1 MAEKT
6 AIVILGSTG
15 SIGRNALDVISR
27 LPERFEVLGLAAC
40 SQWQV
45 LAEQVRQFSPS
56 AVALYDSSAVAD
68 LEGAL
73 QGGKQEILTGSAGL
87 VKLTTEPACDMVL
100 AASAGTGALSA
111 VLAGIEAGKTIALA
125 NKELLV
131 MAGEIA
137 MPLARSHNA
146 RIIPVDSEHSAIFQ
160 ASQAGRR
167 NEIRKVFITASGGPF
182 RDSASEAMAQA
193 SVADALAHPTWS
205 MGPKITID
213 SATMMNKALEI
224 IEAHWLFDLPAEM
237 IEVIIH
243 PESIIHSLVEFRDG
257 SVLAQMSPPDMRSP
271 IQYALTYPE
280 RLTGCTQRLDIE
292 HLAGMSFHPLDIQRF
307 PAIELGYQVV
317 RSGGTSGAVLDA
329 ANQALV
335 QSFLDGRIRLTDIA
349 IMAKAVLDRHD
360 VVSSPGL
367 NDILA
372 AAAWATDEVHRC
384 ITSVKV

>member
-6 AIVILGSTG
+6 SVVILGSSG

-27 LPERFEVLGLAAC
+27 LPERFDVLGLAVC
-40 SQWQV
+40 SQWEL

-56 AVALYDSSAVAD
+56 GVALYDSSAAAALAAV
-68 LEGAL
+68 L
-73 QGGKQEILTGSAGL
+73 QGDKPEILTGSEGL
-87 VKLTTEPACDMVL
+87 VKLTTDPACDMVL
-100 AASAGTGALSA
+100 AASAGTGALPA

-137 MPLARSHNA
+137 IPLARSHNA

-182 RDSASEAMAQA
+182 RDSTSEVMAQA

-292 HLAGMSFHPLDIQRF
+292 YLAGMSFHPPDIQRF

-329 ANQALV
+329 ANQGLV
-335 QSFLDGRIRLTDIA
+335 QAFLDGRIRLTDIA
-349 IMAKAVLDRHD
+349 MMAKAVLDRHD
-360 VVSSPGL
+360 VVSNPSL
-367 NDILA
+367 SDILA
-372 AAAWATDEVHRC
+372 AAAWSTDEVHRC